1 MANSKI
7 NKQEIAKNNKAIF
20 QIEAEVMANKA
31 LSYQSR
37 SMIDENRLMI
47 LSNYAAAFMGNRQL
61 ANSNTDEIFN
71 NRTQILNAMH
81 TESDVQENYVNAHKN
96 KAKLDFLEHRSG
108 LNVSVLAVSE
118 KLAEINAQLIDINA
132 EIMSNNAKIALFNA
146 KQISVNSKLL
156 EGSQSA
162 SNATPEINAELIAA
176 NSQAMENLSANVS
189 KNKSKIEELLATS
202 AKNNE
207 ALLENKRRI
216 NKRRESILE
225 NREGIEVNKARLA

>member
-1 MANSKI
+1 MANSEI

-81 TESDVQENYVNAHKN
+81 TESDVQENYVNAQKN

-132 EIMSNNAKIALFNA
+132 EIMSNNAKIALFNS

-189 KNKSKIEELLATS
+189 KNKSKIQELLATS